1 MCRVKRCAVAYSL
14 TRRVRAI
21 PSAAVLDHMI
31 IVAELDYELTYSAP
45 ANHGVHWDYL
55 SLGRAMNDE
64 EEALQFREEVEGAL
78 AQQLHEDGHL
88 EVDAWMRA
96 HTLET
101 AWEKVVT
108 TIRT

>member
-1 MCRVKRCAVAYSL
+1 
-14 TRRVRAI
+14 
-21 PSAAVLDHMI
+21 
-31 IVAELDYELTYSAP
+31 
-45 ANHGVHWDYL
+45 
-55 SLGRAMNDE
+55 MNDE

-78 AQQLHEDGHL
+78 AKQLHEDGHL

-108 TIRT
+108 TIRTVAQARYSTTRRHRPQ

>member
-1 MCRVKRCAVAYSL
+1 
-14 TRRVRAI
+14 
-21 PSAAVLDHMI
+21 MI
-31 IVAELDYELTYSAP
+31 IVAGLDYELTYSAL
-45 ANHGVHWDYL
+45 ANHGAHWDYL

-64 EEALQFREEVEGAL
+64 EEALQFRAEVEVAL
-78 AQQLHEDGHL
+78 AQQLQDDGYL

-108 TIRT
+108 TIRTAAQA